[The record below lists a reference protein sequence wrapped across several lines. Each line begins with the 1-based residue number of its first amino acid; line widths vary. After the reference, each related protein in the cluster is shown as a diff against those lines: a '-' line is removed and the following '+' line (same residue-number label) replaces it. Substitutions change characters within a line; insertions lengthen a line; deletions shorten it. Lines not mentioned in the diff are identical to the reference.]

1 MGTLAT
7 PPPAPSPSGRA
18 AGVVPPLENG
28 DRLNAREFLRRHAA
42 MPHVRKAELIQGVVY
57 MGSPVRLDRHGEPD
71 SLIQT
76 WLGCYAFATPGVR
89 SATNSTVRLGPD
101 DVPQPDALLRILPE
115 HGGQS
120 RLDAAG
126 YLLGA
131 PELVVEIAASSAS
144 LDAGAKLDSYRRA
157 RVREYLLWRTDDRA
171 LDWRVFEDEEFQ
183 PLRAEPDGILR
194 SRVFPGLWL
203 DAAAALA
210 GDGPRVLR
218 ALQAGLASPEHAAFV
233 ARLGAAGRA

>member
-1 MGTLAT
+1 METLAA
-7 PPPAPSPSGRA
+7 PPPASAMQGRA
-18 AGVVPPLENG
+18 AGTVPPLENG
-28 DRLNAREFLRRHAA
+28 DRLTAREFLRRYAA
-42 MPHVRKAELIQGVVY
+42 MPQLRKAELIQGVVY

-71 SLIQT
+71 SLIQG
-76 WLGCYAFATPGVR
+76 WLWSYSLATPGVR
-89 SATNSTVRLGPD
+89 SATNSTTRLGPD

-171 LDWRVFEDEEFQ
+171 LDWWTFEDDEFH
-183 PLRAEPDGILR
+183 PLLGEADGTLW

-203 DAAAALA
+203 NPAAALA
-210 GDGPRVLR
+210 GDGQGVMQT
-218 ALQAGLASPEHAAFV
+218 LQAGLASPEHAAFV
-233 ARLGAAGRA
+233 ARLGAGSRA